1 MKYIDAMSREKL
13 TTLHERRSVLYNRF
27 FLSNMISPSHKLNTL
42 VPPKNLFTYNLS
54 AACALLESKCRTER
68 FANSFAPAAARAY
81 NIIKKS

>member
-1 MKYIDAMSREKL
+1 
-13 TTLHERRSVLYNRF
+13 
-27 FLSNMISPSHKLNTL
+27 MISPSNKSNAL